1 MSSFSLPDYT
11 PAYQNAGDL
20 GGQSTTAPITT
31 SNADLLASLDP
42 SMVNS
47 QLSSLGY
54 KGSVTDQSTQGS
66 GASLDPAFQQWLT
79 NSGYSLTGGNINGAG
94 GGRPYGVSITGA
106 GGNDVGNMQGQYAD
120 TSVLQALSP
129 VLMALGANYM
139 IPNAATT
146 SALTSAGFP
155 EIPAAA
161 ASPFAGG
168 STVAGTGLS
177 AADLALPSGISTVA
191 PDLGASEALAGTA
204 GAAGGSALSS
214 SGGNTV
220 AGSGLSAADLEL
232 PAGISTVAPDL
243 GGASALSAGAAI
255 GGAGGSGATT
265 YPVSMS
271 PGSAPLSGAT
281 VDPNVLPNPAQ
292 SAQAAGAQQTGSAAG
307 VAPVGGSAPPIAP
320 GAGGTNL
327 FDAQAAG
334 VAPVPPSYSAGPG
347 GGAAS
352 TPSYLDKAL
361 SAISGNP
368 IGAASV
374 GLGAASLGEQLHA
387 LSAQKQLQSA
397 AAPAQALENSLM
409 QQYQA
414 GTLNPA
420 QQAQVA
426 QWSDQQ
432 KAQTQAYYAKAGL
445 SNSSME
451 QDAMAQIDSK
461 AQMMRQQIL
470 DSMLTSGVQAAGVAN
485 PLLTAGVTAGI
496 NQDQAAMTSMQNFL
510 NQLAKMNT
518 PQPSTTT
525 PTDTT
530 TTTGSP
536 G

>member
-1 MSSFSLPDYT
+1 MGFDVGLGLL
-11 PAYQNAGDL
+11 GDL
-20 GGQSTTAPITT
+20 GG
-31 SNADLLASLDP
+31 
-42 SMVNS
+42 
-47 QLSSLGY
+47 
-54 KGSVTDQSTQGS
+54 
-66 GASLDPAFQQWLT
+66 GA
-79 NSGYSLTGGNINGAG
+79 
-94 GGRPYGVSITGA
+94 
-106 GGNDVGNMQGQYAD
+106 
-120 TSVLQALSP
+120 
-129 VLMALGANYM
+129 ALGD
-139 IPNAATT
+139 
-146 SALTSAGFP
+146 
-155 EIPAAA
+155 AAA
-161 ASPFAGG
+161 YAVPS
-168 STVAGTGLS
+168 L
-177 AADLALPSGISTVA
+177 AADLGGS
-191 PDLGASEALAGTA
+191 ALADAGIGA
-204 GAAGGSALSS
+204 GIGAAGGLAGGATLADVAGGAGAAAAPSGAATLAS
-214 SGGNTV
+214 SGGPSLGGTTSPLST
-220 AGSGLSAADLEL
+220 AGGATASGLDLSAPAFSAGTGEL
-232 PAGISTVAPDL
+232 AGLAGGTSGVGAGI
-243 GGASALSAGAAI
+243 GASGGLAGTGSAPAAVP
-255 GGAGGSGATT
+255 GGAGGAGLPA
-265 YPVSMS
+265 
-271 PGSAPLSGAT
+271 GSAA
-281 VDPNVLPNPAQ
+281 DPNVPPDPNNPYGINATYGTPAETGTPG
-292 SAQAAGAQQTGSAAG
+292 GASPLTTT
-307 VAPVGGSAPPIAP
+307 PSAP
-320 GAGGTNL
+320 
-327 FDAQAAG
+327 
-334 VAPVPPSYSAGPG
+334 
-347 GGAAS
+347 
-352 TPSYLDKAL
+352 PSYLDKAL